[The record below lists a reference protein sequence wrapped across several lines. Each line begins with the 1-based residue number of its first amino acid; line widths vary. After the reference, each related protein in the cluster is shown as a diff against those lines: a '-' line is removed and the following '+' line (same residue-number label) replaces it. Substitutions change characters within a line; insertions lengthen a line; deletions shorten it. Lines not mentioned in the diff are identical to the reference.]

1 MGRPSS
7 LTAEVK
13 NAIIASVGAGNYR
26 ETAAAAAG
34 VHRTTLR
41 NWEKRG
47 ETGEEPYA
55 AFVTDLQA
63 AEAQAEIDLLNEIRN
78 GARVTV
84 NDEETPDGRP
94 GLRIVMK
101 NKSEWQRLAWVMER
115 RWPRRWGG
123 RVRATVTEELGAL
136 IERLRAKVDD
146 ETFAKV
152 VDATREDAPG
162 VEPGQHH

>member
-1 MGRPSS
+1 MGRPTSF
-7 LTAEVK
+7 TKEAA

-34 VHRTTLR
+34 IHRTTLR
-41 NWEKRG
+41 NWEARG

-55 AFVTDLQA
+55 SFMTSLQA
-63 AEAQAEIDLLNEIRN
+63 AEAESEMGLLKQLLH
-78 GARVTV
+78 GAPPEVLDEGEDMRVV
-84 NDEETPDGRP
+84 
-94 GLRIVMK
+94 VK
-101 NKSEWQRLAWVMER
+101 NKSEWQRIAWVMER

-123 RVRATVTEELGAL
+123 RVRATVTEELGML

-146 ETFAKV
+146 ETFSKV

-162 VEPGQHH
+162 VEPGQQH